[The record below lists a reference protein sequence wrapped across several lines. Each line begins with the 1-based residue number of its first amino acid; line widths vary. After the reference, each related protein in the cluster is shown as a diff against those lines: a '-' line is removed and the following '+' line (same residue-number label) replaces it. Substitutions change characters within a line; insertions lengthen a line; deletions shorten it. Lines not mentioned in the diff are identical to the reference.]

1 MKAAAMAWMA
11 GREDWQARCLREKR
25 ARKRRARG
33 SDSLVRV
40 LRRVRIVGSSVGGGD
55 VAEGAILRRLFS

>member
-1 MKAAAMAWMA
+1 
-11 GREDWQARCLREKR
+11 
-25 ARKRRARG
+25 
-33 SDSLVRV
+33 